1 MDQRCSVMN
10 ICDIGVFSSPGE
22 TLRLQGWHLV
32 FNSST
37 QIWVS
42 LKLKKVILNKKKD
55 FGRVLLKQTETSF
68 WLIGWY
74 FLTGHLELHM
84 LLAMYVDLHYY

>member
-1 MDQRCSVMN
+1 MEAKQIFSLNTLYSLSYVDQRCSVMN

-37 QIWVS
+37 QMIWVS
-42 LKLKKVILNKKKD
+42 VIEVKKKKGYIEQKKD
-55 FGRVLLKQTETSF
+55 FGRVLLKQTET
-68 WLIGWY
+68 
-74 FLTGHLELHM
+74 
-84 LLAMYVDLHYY
+84 